1 MTQFGTKVVRAGN
14 TFSDQTGAITPPIY
28 QTATYCLDEVGKD
41 KGFDYSRS
49 ANPTRQALEQALA
62 EIENAPYAVAFAS
75 GMSAVDSC
83 MRLLKSGDH
92 VVCSDD
98 VYGGVIR
105 LFDTILVDFGVTVT
119 YVDTSD
125 PKTVEAA
132 IRKETRLI
140 WLETPTNPL
149 LKVSSVQEISQIAKA
164 HGLLLGVDSTF
175 ATPALLRPFELGADI
190 VLHSTTKYLSGHNQ
204 LIGGVVITKD
214 EEIYDR
220 LKHLQKSIGSVP
232 GPFDCWLTMLGLRT
246 LSLRMQKHCANAK
259 AVAKFLEEQDS
270 VERIFYPGLKNH
282 HRHEA
287 AAREM
292 KDFGGMI
299 SFELKGG
306 VPAGKFFINTLEFC
320 CLAESLGA
328 VETMVT
334 HPASMT
340 HASVPKENREA
351 RGLTDGLIRL
361 SIGIEE
367 PEDIIAD
374 LDQAFRKTEKQ
385 FGLKQTLK
393 VANTK

>member
-14 TFSDQTGAITPPIY
+14 CFSDQTGAIIPPIY
-28 QTATYCLDEVGKD
+28 QTATYCLEEVGQD
-41 KGFDYSRS
+41 KGYDYSRS
-49 ANPTRQALEQALA
+49 SNPTRQALENALA
-62 EIENAPYAVAFAS
+62 EIENAPYAVVFSS

-105 LFDTILVDFGVTVT
+105 LFDTILVDFGVSVT
-119 YVDTSD
+119 YVDTSH
-125 PKTVEAA
+125 PESVLKA
-132 IRKETRLI
+132 IRQETRLI

-149 LKVSSVQEISQIAKA
+149 LKISSIEEISQIAKA
-164 HGLLLGVDSTF
+164 HGILLGVDTTF

-204 LIGGVVITKD
+204 LIGGVLITKD
-214 EEIYDR
+214 KEIYDR
-220 LKHLQKSIGSVP
+220 LKHLQRSIGAVP
-232 GPFDCWLTMLGLRT
+232 GPFDCWLTLLGLRT
-246 LSLRMQKHCANAK
+246 LSLRMQKHCSNAQS
-259 AVAKFLEEQDS
+259 VASFLEKQAS
-270 VERIFYPGLKNH
+270 VERIFYPGLKSH
-282 HRHEA
+282 HRHDV

-292 KDFGGMI
+292 RNFGGMM

-306 VPAGKFFINTLEFC
+306 VPAGKFFINSLKFC

-340 HASVPKENREA
+340 HAAVPKENREA

-374 LDQAFRKTEKQ
+374 LEQAFTLTKKQ
-385 FGLKQTLK
+385 FGLPQSLK
-393 VANTK
+393 VANTQ